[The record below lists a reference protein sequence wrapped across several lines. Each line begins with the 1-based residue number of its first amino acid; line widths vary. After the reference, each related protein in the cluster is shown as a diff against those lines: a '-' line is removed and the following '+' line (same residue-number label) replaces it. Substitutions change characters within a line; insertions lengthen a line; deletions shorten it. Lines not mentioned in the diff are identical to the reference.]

1 MGNGIEFDGDDFS
14 EQITHEY
21 TKLVAEDITEALS
34 NDGLQKVS
42 FECEEAEVGE
52 ELVSIWQWVTTSN
65 DGLTT
70 VYTDHIICRYGE
82 ENFNTEPA
90 CPLPACT
97 DS

>member
-1 MGNGIEFDGDDFS
+1 MGNGFEFDGNDSS
-14 EQITHEY
+14 ELITHEY
-21 TKLVAEDITEALS
+21 TELITEDITKALS
-34 NDGLQKVS
+34 DDELQKVS
-42 FECEEAEVGE
+42 INCEAEGE

-70 VYTDHIICRYGE
+70 VYTDHIICRYGD